1 MKHSKRFFLNSHM
14 HGGIAPTEREAPLTL
29 TPRYMARKL
38 CIGDVMRRR
47 CKQNASGGTV
57 ALRQTQDKVVNVE
70 RAGTEI
76 GVLYYVEDVVQSI
89 GLCAMQ
95 PQ

>member
-1 MKHSKRFFLNSHM
+1 M
-14 HGGIAPTEREAPLTL
+14 L

-38 CIGDVMRRR
+38 CIGDVMRQR

-57 ALRQTQDKVVNVE
+57 ALRQTQDKIVNVE

-76 GVLYYVEDVVQSI
+76 GVLYVDGVVRSI
-89 GLCAMQ
+89 ELCAMQ
-95 PQ
+95 PR